1 MPSFEFEFHKIFY
14 EIRIFGMPVVL
25 CSSQNFIILCL
36 VNLTYHLT
44 SAVQPQ
50 FFQLGTIL
58 FQGQMELKVKQLEE
72 AQSRL
77 KVKAPEAMP
86 NESHSNNGG
95 RIGGKVEILI
105 SLIKK

>member
-1 MPSFEFEFHKIFY
+1 
-14 EIRIFGMPVVL
+14 MPVVL

-77 KVKAPEAMP
+77 KVKPEAMP
-86 NESHSNNGG
+86 NESPH
-95 RIGGKVEILI
+95 RTAAIGGITRR
-105 SLIKK
+105 SLPSTPSEVKSWPQIRDQG